1 MTGSRSCAQCG
12 TVFAPR
18 REHARFCSAECRIRW
33 NRDHLTDSVA
43 EERALEWSLAGMR
56 DITERLA
63 ACRPEDAAVAFSAV
77 AEAVWWVTII
87 DARLIR
93 QYMDIYDAV
102 LDAHSATQRP
112 MIEGTLAGLRFVR
125 NQSANETFSASFI
138 SPPADSDRPSS
149 NGHGSGVTAAW
160 HWNSI
165 PEPALSQLPDDIRSW
180 EQDRYQAYQA
190 WLADHLIADV
200 FGRATG
206 FLNLAAA
213 RVAAVASALAAADQR
228 LSPPTGPQSVSWALR
243 LRHT

>member
-12 TVFAPR
+12 TVFTPR

-56 DITERLA
+56 DITELLA
-63 ACRPEDAAVAFSAV
+63 VCRPEDAAVAFSAV

-102 LDAHSATQRP
+102 LAAHSATQRP

-125 NQSANETFSASFI
+125 NQSSSEAFSANFI
-138 SPPADSDRPSS
+138 SPPAGS

-160 HWNSI
+160 RWNSI

-190 WLADHLIADV
+190 WLAGHVVADV
-200 FGRATG
+200 FHRATG

-213 RVAAVASALAAADQR
+213 RVAAVASALAASDQR
-228 LSPPTGPQSVSWALR
+228 LSPPTGPQLVSWVLR
-243 LRHT
+243 PRPT

>member
-12 TVFAPR
+12 TVFTPR
-18 REHARFCSAECRIRW
+18 REHARFCSAECRVRW

-63 ACRPEDAAVAFSAV
+63 VCRPEDAAVAFSAV

-102 LDAHSATQRP
+102 LDAHSATRRP
-112 MIEGTLAGLRFVR
+112 LIEGTLAGLRFVR
-125 NQSANETFSASFI
+125 NQSSNEAFSASFI
-138 SPPADSDRPSS
+138 SPPAGS
-149 NGHGSGVTAAW
+149 NGHGSGVTGAW
-160 HWNSI
+160 RWNSI

-190 WLADHLIADV
+190 WLADQVVADV
-200 FGRATG
+200 FRRATG

-213 RVAAVASALAAADQR
+213 RVTAVASALAQ
-228 LSPPTGPQSVSWALR
+228 LSGWPAVPGR
-243 LRHT
+243 